1 MGRAVLPT
9 QLNLMTDLK
18 EKFSPFLAVIAV
30 AALAGFAGG
39 FLARGI
45 ESADALPGKGADV
58 SAAQSSGVL
67 NIPRSSLAQEEAIVN
82 IVKKYSPAVVSVIIS
97 KNVPIVEQCFISPFG
112 EGDPFAND
120 PFFRRFF
127 GDFRIP
133 AQCRNGSQFKE
144 IGGGT
149 GFIISPD
156 GLILTNKHVVADTS
170 AEYTVMT
177 NDERKY
183 TAKVLARDPLKD
195 LAVLKIQASGL
206 PTVSLGDSNN
216 VQVGQTAIAIGNALG
231 EFRNTVSVGIISGL
245 ARNITASGGGQ
256 VEELRNIIQT
266 DAAINSGN
274 SGGPLLNLKGE
285 VIGVNTAVA
294 EGAQSIGFALP
305 INDAKKAVEGA
316 KKYGRVVYP
325 YIGIRFVT
333 ITEKVKADN
342 NLPVAEGAWLKSSDQ
357 NPSVLK
363 GSPAGK
369 AGLKAGDIITE
380 VNGEKITSKTLLS
393 DLIQKYNVGDTIKLK
408 VRRGGQVIVI
418 LVTLEE
424 RKF

>member
-1 MGRAVLPT
+1 MLTLV
-9 QLNLMTDLK
+9 
-18 EKFSPFLAVIAV
+18 VISV
-30 AALAGFAGG
+30 VAGFAGG
-39 FLARGI
+39 FLAR
-45 ESADALPGKGADV
+45 SADLAYAVPGFNPST
-58 SAAQSSGVL
+58 SAARVSDTLV
-67 NIPRSSLAQEEAIVN
+67 IPKSSLAQEEAVVG

-97 KNVPIVEQCFISPFG
+97 KNVPIVEQCYVSPFG
-112 EGDPFAND
+112 DSDPFAND

-149 GFIISPD
+149 GFIISAD
-156 GLILTNKHVVADTS
+156 GLILTNKHVVADAS
-170 AEYTVMT
+170 AEYTVLT

-183 TAKVLARDPLKD
+183 AAKVLARDPLKD

-206 PTVSLGDSNN
+206 PTVVLGDSNS

-274 SGGPLLNLKGE
+274 SGGPLLSLKGE

-316 KKYGRVVYP
+316 KKYGRVAYP

-333 ITEKVKADN
+333 IAEKVKTDN

-357 NPSVLK
+357 DSAVLK
-363 GSPAGK
+363 NSPADK
-369 AGLKAGDIITE
+369 AGLKPGDIIVE

-393 DLIQKYNVGDTIKLK
+393 DLIQKYNAGDTVKLK
-408 VRRGGQVIVI
+408 IRRGGQVIVI
-418 LVTLEE
+418 PVTLEE

>member
-1 MGRAVLPT
+1 MLTLIV
-9 QLNLMTDLK
+9 
-18 EKFSPFLAVIAV
+18 V

-39 FLARGI
+39 FLARGVD
-45 ESADALPGKGADV
+45 SANALLGKGADV
-58 SAAQSSGVL
+58 SAAQSSAVL
-67 NIPRSSLAQEEAIVN
+67 NIPRSSLAQEEAIVS

-97 KNVPIVEQCFISPFG
+97 KNVPIVEQCYISPFG
-112 EGDPFAND
+112 DGDPFAND
-120 PFFRRFF
+120 PFFKRFF

-133 AQCRNGSQFKE
+133 AQCRNGSQYKE

-149 GFIISPD
+149 GFIISAD
-156 GLILTNKHVVADTS
+156 GLILTNKHVVSDTS

-183 TAKVLARDPLKD
+183 AAKVLARDPLKD

-206 PTVSLGDSNN
+206 PTVVLGDSNN
-216 VQVGQTAIAIGNALG
+216 VQIGQTAIAIGNALG
-231 EFRNTVSVGIISGL
+231 EFRNTVSVGIVSGL

-266 DAAINSGN
+266 DAAINPGN

-294 EGAQSIGFALP
+294 EGAQSISFALP

-316 KKYGRVVYP
+316 KRYGRIVYP

-333 ITEKVKADN
+333 ITEKVKTDN
-342 NLPVAEGAWLKSSDQ
+342 NLPVSEGAWLKPFNFVQGKSSDQ
-357 NPSVLK
+357 DSPVVK
-363 GSPAGK
+363 GSPADR
-369 AGLKAGDIITE
+369 AGLKAGDIIVE
-380 VNGEKITSKTLLS
+380 LNGEKITSKTLLS
-393 DLIQKYNVGDTIKLK
+393 DLIQKYNAGDTIKLK
-408 VRRGGQVIVI
+408 IRRGGQVLII
-418 LVTLEE
+418 SVTLEE